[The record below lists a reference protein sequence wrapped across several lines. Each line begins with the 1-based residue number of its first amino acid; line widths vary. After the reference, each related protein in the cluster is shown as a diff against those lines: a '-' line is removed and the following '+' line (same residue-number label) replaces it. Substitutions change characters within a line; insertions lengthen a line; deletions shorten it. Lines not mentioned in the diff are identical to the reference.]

1 MTAKE
6 IEQISEKVRKK
17 QMKRDDRVVKKAIRK
32 AAKEGLNCVDV
43 NLISSKYEKDLKSK
57 GFDIEEHRQLLG
69 GVYYTILW
77 GQDK

>member
-1 MTAKE
+1 MTAEE
-6 IEQISEKVRKK
+6 IEKISEKVRKK
-17 QMKRDDRVVKKAIRK
+17 QMKQDDRAAKKAIRK

-43 NLISSKYEKDLKSK
+43 SWISSECEKDLKSK

-69 GVYYTILW
+69 EVYYTILW